1 MAALEDAL
9 RDVQSSRDQLTTDKE
24 RYLQE
29 AVKLTKQMQVMT
41 FDADN
46 MQRVSRSL
54 GHYDSDSHDDSDCDS
69 NDDRNG
75 DSDIDCNSDGVS
87 DNQGTVMMT
96 MR

>member
-1 MAALEDAL
+1 MKQLADVKKANVALMESQRALQNKVEDLAHERERLLKRVAVLEEAL

-46 MQRVSRSL
+46 MQRVSAVTQSL
-54 GHYDSDSHDDSDCDS
+54 P
-69 NDDRNG
+69 
-75 DSDIDCNSDGVS
+75 
-87 DNQGTVMMT
+87 Q
-96 MR
+96 